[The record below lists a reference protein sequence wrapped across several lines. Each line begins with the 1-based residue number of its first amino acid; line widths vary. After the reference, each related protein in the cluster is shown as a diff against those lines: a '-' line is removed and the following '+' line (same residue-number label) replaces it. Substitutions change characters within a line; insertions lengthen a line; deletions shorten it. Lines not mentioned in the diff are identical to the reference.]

1 MQNRAV
7 DQEILALA
15 IPAFLAL
22 VAEPLFLLA
31 DAAIIGHL
39 GTVPLAALGV
49 AGAVI
54 TTVVGLCVFLA
65 YGTTADVARK
75 LGAGD
80 RAGALASGMDGVWL
94 AVAIGVPVTLVG
106 VLTAEWWI
114 DLFGAS
120 AEVSGPAADYLRI
133 AFLGTTP
140 LLLVLAATGVLR
152 GLQDT
157 RTPLVAAVAGN
168 LLNIAANLALV
179 HGTGPLPRLGLT
191 GSAWGTVLAQTLM
204 AAGLLA
210 VLAHATRRA
219 GVNLRPRT
227 GGVRSAGRAGIPL
240 LIRTLTLRAALL
252 VTTYSVVSFDDST
265 TLAAHQLA
273 FTIWTF
279 LAFVLD
285 AVAIAAQALTG
296 RALGSGDVARTRA
309 LTQRMITWGIW
320 SGLVTGAAL
329 AASSPVIGRLFTNDD
344 AVVSAL
350 ASALLV
356 AALAQPAA
364 GVVFVLDGVLIGAG
378 DGRYLAWGGLAVF
391 VSYAPFALW
400 ADSLVWVWL
409 AFGAIFMGGRLVVL
423 LHRARGEA
431 WMLIGATRASS

>member
-1 MQNRAV
+1 MRLR
-7 DQEILALA
+7 DDDREILALA
-15 IPAFLAL
+15 VPAFLAL

-80 RAGALASGMDGVWL
+80 RPGALASGMDGVWL
-94 AVAIGVPVTLVG
+94 AVAIGVPVTLLG
-106 VLTAEWWI
+106 ALTAGWWI

-120 AEVSGPAADYLRI
+120 NEVSEPATAYLRI
-133 AFLGTTP
+133 AFGGTTP

-152 GLQDT
+152 GLLDT
-157 RTPLVAAVAGN
+157 RTPLIAAVAGN
-168 LLNIAANLALV
+168 LLNIVANLALV
-179 HGTGPLPRLGLT
+179 HGAGPLPQLGLT

-204 AAGLLA
+204 AAGLLV
-210 VLAHATRRA
+210 VLARAARSA
-219 GVNLRPRT
+219 GVSLRPRI
-227 GGVRSAGRAGIPL
+227 GGVRAAGRAGVPL

-252 VTTYSVVSFDDST
+252 VTTYSVVGFGNPT

-279 LAFVLD
+279 LAFTLD

-296 RALGSGDVARTRA
+296 RALGSGDVVGTRA
-309 LTQRMITWGIW
+309 LTQRMIRWGLC
-320 SGLVTGAAL
+320 SGVVTGLAL
-329 AASSPVIGRLFTNDD
+329 AACSPVVGRLFTGDD

-350 ASALLV
+350 ASALLI

-378 DGRYLAWGGLAVF
+378 DGRYLAWGGLAVLIG
-391 VSYAPFALW
+391 YAPLALL
-400 ADSLVWVWL
+400 AGSLVWVWA
-409 AFGAIFMGGRLVVL
+409 AFGAAFMGGRLLVL
-423 LHRARGEA
+423 VHRARGDR
-431 WMLIGATRASS
+431 WMVTGAERATA